1 MHSISENSVEKKLNL
16 ALESLQQQ
24 QEQMKEFATKSS
36 VDELAR
42 RVQEECRNARIGAV
56 HDMQVILENTVMK
69 QLKLL
74 AEGQQTLLETLA
86 PPFQGR
92 RSGRRRRHAEAGRPH
107 DVAGH
112 RRAEKSTIN
121 VHPRAALLCG
131 DFAFPYMQCEAET
144 HSSQNIPLA
153 TAYPICYN
161 GSRMNSCLCAEE
173 RRPRRA

>member
-86 PPFQGR
+86 P
-92 RSGRRRRHAEAGRPH
+92 RSKVEDLEE
-107 DVAGH
+107 DVAMLKQVV
-112 RRAEKSTIN
+112 RKMSQDIAELKK
-121 VHPRAALLCG
+121 A
-131 DFAFPYMQCEAET
+131 Q
-144 HSSQNIPLA
+144 
-153 TAYPICYN
+153 
-161 GSRMNSCLCAEE
+161 
-173 RRPRRA
+173 